1 MVKYLRV
8 SYVLEKIVKKRT
20 AGYVLGTSMVI
31 LSCICL
37 VIVFQYHYYGRQR
50 IIEQRLTTEM
60 VQQTKDN
67 LQSASDSSKRYLE
80 FRGDNR

>member
-1 MVKYLRV
+1 MVKYLRDFC
-8 SYVLEKIVKKRT
+8 VLEKIVKKRS

-50 IIEQRLTTEM
+50 TIEQRLTSEM
-60 VQQTKDN
+60 VQQTQNN
-67 LQSASDSSKRYLE
+67 LQSANDSSKRYLE
-80 FRGDNR
+80 FSSDNR

>member
-1 MVKYLRV
+1 MVKYLQD
-8 SYVLEKIVKKRT
+8 SCVLEKIVKKRT

-50 IIEQRLTTEM
+50 MIEQRLTTEM
-60 VQQTKDN
+60 IQQTRNN
-67 LQSASDSSKRYLE
+67 LQAASDSSKRYLE
-80 FRGDNR
+80 FESDNR

>member
-1 MVKYLRV
+1 M
-8 SYVLEKIVKKRT
+8 
-20 AGYVLGTSMVI
+20 
-31 LSCICL
+31 

-67 LQSASDSSKRYLE
+67 LQSASNSSKRYLE
-80 FRGDNR
+80 FRSDNR